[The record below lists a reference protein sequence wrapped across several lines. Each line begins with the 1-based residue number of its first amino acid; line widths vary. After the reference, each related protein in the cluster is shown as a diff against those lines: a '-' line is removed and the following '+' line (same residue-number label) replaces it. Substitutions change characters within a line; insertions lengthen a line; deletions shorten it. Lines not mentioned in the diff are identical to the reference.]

1 MQKFFSG
8 VIKYK
13 KTIIVVFILVGVLCV
28 LLSRG
33 VGVNYDM
40 MDYMPDSTP
49 SMIGLEVIE
58 DEFES
63 SIPNAQIMAPDVSI
77 AAAME
82 IKDKLEN
89 VDGINDVIWLDD
101 ATDIYVPLNTQDQKL
116 VVTYYKENTALFFVN
131 VDSSKGI
138 SALAQAREIIGPGC
152 AMKGSV
158 VNTSSATQTSKKELS
173 RLMMFVI
180 PLCFIILL
188 LTTSSYIEPVLFLAT
203 IGIAILIN
211 NGTNI
216 IFGEISFVTNAAA
229 SILQLAVS
237 IDYSIFLLHRFSD
250 FRNEGLPAD
259 QAMIMALKKSFGSI
273 AASGLTTAIG
283 FAALILMRFKIGAD
297 MGIVMAKAIVISMI
311 SVLVLLPVLAL
322 VFRKLIDKTHHRPFM
337 PSFKKFGKAVYKLR
351 IPATVIAIVVLI
363 PCILAQQNNSF
374 LYGSSR
380 MLGEKSQ
387 GYEEQM
393 LIEDKFGQTNQ
404 MVLLV
409 EKKDISTEKNLSDDL
424 KKIDEITGVISY
436 SQTVGSTIPKEF
448 LDEDTV
454 RNFDSEN
461 YSRIIL
467 TISTAAESEHTFT
480 VIEQIKSMASQYYGD
495 GYYLVGDSA
504 GTYDMKQVVTVDM
517 LKVNLIAVAA
527 VFLVLLLSFRSFSL
541 PFVLVLVIE
550 ASIWINLSIPYFTG
564 TSMFFMVYLI
574 ISSVQLGATV
584 DYAILFANRYLEE
597 RRQLDKKQALFK
609 TVSKTT
615 LSILTSA
622 SLLTLGGAML
632 GLTSS
637 NMLLRQ
643 MGFTLARGAVF
654 SAILVLFLLPALLYM
669 FDKLIAKTTLGL
681 KDKLRKG

>member
-1 MQKFFSG
+1 
-8 VIKYK
+8 
-13 KTIIVVFILVGVLCV
+13 
-28 LLSRG
+28 
-33 VGVNYDM
+33 
-40 MDYMPDSTP
+40 
-49 SMIGLEVIE
+49 
-58 DEFES
+58 
-63 SIPNAQIMAPDVSI
+63 
-77 AAAME
+77 
-82 IKDKLEN
+82 
-89 VDGINDVIWLDD
+89 
-101 ATDIYVPLNTQDQKL
+101 
-116 VVTYYKENTALFFVN
+116 
-131 VDSSKGI
+131 
-138 SALAQAREIIGPGC
+138 
-152 AMKGSV
+152 
-158 VNTSSATQTSKKELS
+158 
-173 RLMMFVI
+173 MFVI

-188 LTTSSYIEPVLFLAT
+188 LTTSSFIEPVLFLVT

-250 FRNEGLPAD
+250 FRNEGMPAD
-259 QAMIMALKKSFGSI
+259 EAMIMAMKKSFSSI

-283 FAALILMRFKIGAD
+283 FAALILMRFRIGSD
-297 MGIVMAKAIVISMI
+297 MGMVMAKAIVISMI

-322 VFRKLIDKTHHRPFM
+322 VFRKIIDKTHHRPLM
-337 PSFKKFGKAVYKLR
+337 PSFKKFGKAVFKFR

-380 MLGEKSQ
+380 MLGEDSPAYKEQ
-387 GYEEQM
+387 VQIEE
-393 LIEDKFGQTNQ
+393 KFEQANQ

-409 EKKDISTEKNLSDDL
+409 EKREISLEKKLSDDI
-424 KKIDEITGVISY
+424 KGMDEVTGVVSY
-436 SQTVGSTIPKEF
+436 SDTVGSTIPKEF
-448 LDEDTV
+448 LDSDTLS
-454 RNFDSEN
+454 NFDSEN
-461 YSRIIL
+461 YSRLMITL
-467 TISTAAESEHTFT
+467 DTDAESEQTFSA
-480 VIEQIKSMASQYYGD
+480 IEKIRNTAQEYYGS
-495 GYYLVGDSA
+495 GYYLVGESV

-527 VFLVLLLSFRSFSL
+527 VFLVLLLSFRSVSL
-541 PFVLVLVIE
+541 PFILVLVIE
-550 ASIWINLSIPYFTG
+550 ASIWINLSIPYFADTDI
-564 TSMFFMVYLI
+564 FFMVYLI

-597 RRQLDKKQALFK
+597 RRQLDKKQAVFK

-637 NMLLRQ
+637 NTLLRQ
-643 MGFTLARGAVF
+643 MGFTLARGAVL
-654 SAILVLFLLPALLYM
+654 SAVLVLFLLPALLYM